1 MINPVTGEQV
11 PELCENKDC
20 RKYNHC
26 LLKFRM
32 NSCEFYNDFTCYDCI
47 FKQDDDTHQYTFCT
61 ENRDGK
67 TRLISDPWGQ
77 GEITIC
83 KKFRRLNHG

>member
-1 MINPVTGEQV
+1 MIDPVTREQV

-20 RKYNHC
+20 RKYARC
-26 LLKFRM
+26 MLKFWM
-32 NSCEFYNDFTCYDCI
+32 DGCEFYNDYTCYGCI
-47 FKQDDDTHQYTFCT
+47 YHQTDEYDGTIFCT

-77 GEITIC
+77 GDITIC
-83 KKFRRLNHG
+83 KKFRRSNHG